1 MFVCFC
7 FQVFVQDYKAKQ
19 LRVGY
24 CPIIYAGA
32 DRASCEMIEILEDKF
47 TKNASIIMIGSFASK
62 FIYNEQPVEY
72 HASRAALESLTKYY
86 AVGLGGQGVRCNYVL
101 LGTVIKEENR
111 QFFTRDNP
119 VTKLFEEITPLK
131 KLGNAIDIAH
141 LVEFLCSDKASFIT
155 GQCISV
161 DGGLSV
167 IGQESIARR
176 LKGLL
181 QR

>member
-1 MFVCFC
+1 M
-7 FQVFVQDYKAKQ
+7 
-19 LRVGY
+19 
-24 CPIIYAGA
+24 
-32 DRASCEMIEILEDKF
+32 
-47 TKNASIIMIGSFASK
+47 
-62 FIYNEQPVEY
+62 
-72 HASRAALESLTKYY
+72 
-86 AVGLGGQGVRCNYVL
+86 GLGGQGVRCNYVL

-181 QR
+181 